1 MQENSKQLFKAIEN
15 GITTF
20 TKSDVW
26 KEYLNTMSKF
36 HNYSFNNTIL
46 IYLQRPDATY
56 VAGFQKWKKT
66 FHRYVKKGEKGIR
79 IFAPIIKKVTNE
91 DTNERETIYSFK
103 TASVFDIKQTDGEP
117 LPEYINDSFKCDVKN
132 YNDFLQALKLI
143 SPVPIHIKPM
153 NTSCHGLYDST
164 NEIIE
169 IRDDLTELMTIKTC
183 LHEIAHAFLHNKK
196 ALNKQLTRNIKE
208 TEAESVA
215 YAVCRH
221 YDLDTS
227 EYSFPYLAGWSTNHD
242 TTELQQSFQRI
253 QETTS
258 KIIQLLDTVLKH

>member
-1 MQENSKQLFKAIEN
+1 MQENSKQLLKTIEN
-15 GITTF
+15 GIITF
-20 TKSDVW
+20 TNSDTW
-26 KEYLNTMSKF
+26 KEYLNTMAKF
-36 HNYSFNNTIL
+36 HNYSMNNTML

-79 IFAPIIKKVTNE
+79 IFAPITKKVTNE
-91 DTNERETIYSFK
+91 DTNETEKIYSFK
-103 TASVFDIKQTDGEP
+103 TATVFDIKQTDGEP
-117 LPEYINDSFKCDVKN
+117 LPEYINDSFNHHIKN
-132 YNDFLQALKLI
+132 YDSFIQALKLI
-143 SPVPIHIKPM
+143 SPVPIHILPM
-153 NTSCHGLYDST
+153 NTTSHGLYDSI

-169 IRDDLTELMTIKTC
+169 IRDDLTEIMTIKTC
-183 LHEIAHAFLHNKK
+183 LHEIAHAFLHDKK
-196 ALNKQLTRNIKE
+196 SLNKQLSRNIKE

-221 YDLDTS
+221 YDMDTS

-253 QETTS
+253 QETTT
-258 KIIQLLDTVLKH
+258 KIIELLDTVLPH